1 MSTRLFRPGEG
12 ESKPGTDWSYVGP
25 AGGYTNKTS
34 DVVIAAAA
42 VGQKNYL
49 QSLQIAAGVAL
60 ATASELVVKDGS
72 TVIWRCSLPAA
83 VVQPTTFNFEPPLR
97 GSTNTALNVAAV
109 TQFATGNLSIN
120 AQGYTV

>member
-34 DVVIAAAA
+34 DVAIAAAA

-60 ATASELVVKDGS
+60 ATASELVVKDDS
-72 TVIWRCSLPAA
+72 TIIWRCSLPAA
-83 VVQPTTFNFEPPLR
+83 TIQPTTFSFEPSLR
-97 GSTNTALNVAAV
+97 GSTNTALN
-109 TQFATGNLSIN
+109 